1 MADTPSGETATPKPL
16 ENNSNVP
23 STPAPAA
30 ASPTTVPTVNTED
43 AVAALRKEKEQ
54 AEMRANQLANQLKE
68 KEEAEAAAKAKSLE
82 EQNEFKTLYEQSEE
96 KRKALEAENEARE
109 ARKVLRKAERE
120 VLEGYSDEVKALA
133 KEVGLELT
141 QDDDESRTA
150 FKEKLDKISGR
161 VGTQNVGANNP
172 NPNPNQPKL
181 EGDDLK
187 LALKDPA
194 KTAEL
199 LGQLPTVQR
208 FAKKS

>member
-1 MADTPSGETATPKPL
+1 MVVTPKEGETAPTPL
-16 ENNSNVP
+16 ENEANAP
-23 STPAPAA
+23 IAPAVT
-30 ASPTTVPTVNTED
+30 PQVNSED
-43 AVAALRKEKEQ
+43 PALVEARKEVEK
-54 AEMRANQLANQLKE
+54 AKMRASQLENELK
-68 KEEAEAAAKAKSLE
+68 AERAAKAEKEAKELE
-82 EQNEFKTLYEQSEE
+82 ANNEFKTLYEQSEE

-199 LGQLPTVQR
+199 LGELPTVAR
-208 FAKKS
+208 YSAPK